1 MDGMSEFWTSWSQ
14 TRSRE
19 ISISTP
25 DVTQP
30 IMQTHVRSCTYIYII
45 IYIYLHPHTHML
57 YQHFCFLIPTL
68 LVLCPNSNPQTAWGF
83 PGESSE
89 SPVKWSPIAWFQNEI
104 FLKIPIW
111 KELTNLTTTIYPGSH
126 WAKFSPLLSI
136 GLFKYHPFWDQ
147 TISLIQQY
155 SWLKHVEA
163 SIFVDLTLV
172 ELVPTNF
179 HWLKKEILMV

>member
-1 MDGMSEFWTSWSQ
+1 MGCQNSEHLGLKQGLGRYPSQ
-14 TRSRE
+14 PQMLPNPSCRHMY
-19 ISISTP
+19 
-25 DVTQP
+25 D
-30 IMQTHVRSCTYIYII
+30 HVRIYIY
-45 IYIYLHPHTHML
+45 YIYLHPHTHML

-83 PGESSE
+83 PGESLE

-104 FLKIPIW
+104 FLKIPLW

-136 GLFKYHPFWDQ
+136 GLFKYHPFWNQ